1 MEENGSW
8 KMEEEPADS
17 KHQEHLHYVR
27 LKIKCNKDGI
37 ERFYMIKR
45 NCRVKKLLL
54 DYCKLTSINF
64 RSTRFVINHR
74 AFSMDKTPNQLGLDD
89 NDQIDALIDGNG
101 A

>member
-8 KMEEEPADS
+8 EMAEEA
-17 KHQEHLHYVR
+17 HLRYVR

-37 ERFYMIKR
+37 ERFYMFNR
-45 NCRVKKLLL
+45 NSRMKKLLL
-54 DYCKLTSINF
+54 DYCRLTSISF
-64 RSTRFVINHR
+64 LSTRFVINHR
-74 AFSMDKTPNQLGLDD
+74 AFLIDKTPNQLGLDD